1 MFCYASFNSIWIEFP
16 NPVCYLRSNLELAS
30 EVEMYSQLNYKEHT
44 TQVTIHCECIEK
56 SIKNIF
62 KTSLSSCLPQKKN
75 KKSYRFGTQ

>member
-1 MFCYASFNSIWIEFP
+1 MLPLTQIWIEFP
-16 NPVCYLRSNLELAS
+16 NPVCYLSSNLELAS

-62 KTSLSSCLPQKKN
+62 QNFFHPVFHRRKT
-75 KKSYRFGTQ
+75 KSHTGLEQQ